1 MMTRPRFETLTPETM
16 TPQQRAVADAIEA
29 GPRGKGLPGPF
40 NALLRNPALC
50 DLLQQVGAHV
60 RFRSTIPPALNEM
73 AICLAGR
80 KWSAQFEFYAH
91 RRMALEAGLG
101 ADILDAIA
109 VGERPSA
116 MSRDETIVYDFV
128 HALLHAGRVA
138 DEPFER
144 AKSRFGEV
152 GLIDLIAAAGYYT
165 LVSMV
170 LNVAEVP
177 VPDGVEPPLP
187 LLD

>member
-1 MMTRPRFETLTPETM
+1 MMTPRFETLTEQTM
-16 TPQQRAVADAIEA
+16 TAEQRRVAQAIQS

-60 RFRSTIPPALNEM
+60 RFSSTIPPALNEM

-80 KWSAQFEFYAH
+80 KWSAQFEFHAH
-91 RRMALEAGLG
+91 RRLALDAGLG

-109 VGERPSA
+109 AGRRPAA
-116 MSRDETIVYDFV
+116 MSPDETVVYDFV
-128 HALLHAGRVA
+128 HPLLHTGKVP

-144 AKSRFGEV
+144 AKARFGEV
-152 GLIDLIAAAGYYT
+152 GVIDLIAAAGYYS
-165 LVSMV
+165 LVSIV
-170 LNVAEVP
+170 LNVAQVP
-177 VPDGVEPPLP
+177 VPDGVDPPLP
-187 LLD
+187 PLD

>member
-1 MMTRPRFETLTPETM
+1 MSPPRFETLTEDTM
-16 TPQQRAVADAIEA
+16 TPAQRRVAEAIQS

-40 NALLRNPALC
+40 NALLRNPELC

-60 RFRSTIPPALNEM
+60 RFRSTLPAALNEM

-80 KWSAQFEFYAH
+80 KWSAQFEFWAH
-91 RRMALEAGLG
+91 SRMALAAGLD

-109 VGERPSA
+109 AGARPLK
-116 MSRDETIVYDFV
+116 MSDDEAIVYDFV
-128 HALLHAGRVA
+128 HALLHSGKVTDAQ
-138 DEPFER
+138 FEQAR
-144 AKSRFGEV
+144 ARFGEV
-152 GLIDLIAAAGYYT
+152 GVVDLIAAAGYYS

-177 VPDGVEPPLP
+177 VPDGVDPPLP
-187 LLD
+187 PLD

>member
-1 MMTRPRFETLTPETM
+1 MSTPRFETLTERTM
-16 TPQQRAVADAIEA
+16 TAEQREVADAIQS

-40 NALLRNPALC
+40 NALLRNPKLC

-60 RFRSTIPPALNEM
+60 RFSSSIPTALNEL

-91 RRMALEAGLG
+91 SRMALAAGLSP
-101 ADILDAIA
+101 DILDAIA
-109 VGERPSA
+109 AGARPTA
-116 MSRDETIVYDFV
+116 MSEDETIVYDFV
-128 HALLHAGRVA
+128 HTLLHTGKVS
-138 DEPFER
+138 DEQFAR
-144 AKSRFGEV
+144 ARARFGEV
-152 GLIDLIAAAGYYT
+152 GVIDLITAAGYYS

-177 VPDGVEPPLP
+177 VPECVEPPLP
-187 LLD
+187 PLD

>member
-1 MMTRPRFETLTPETM
+1 MSPPRFETLTEQTM
-16 TPQQRAVADAIEA
+16 TAEQRRVADAIQS

-60 RFRSTIPPALNEM
+60 RYASSIPTALNEM

-91 RRMALEAGLG
+91 SRMALAAGLDVG
-101 ADILDAIA
+101 ILDAIA
-109 VGERPSA
+109 AGERPATLSD
-116 MSRDETIVYDFV
+116 DETIVYDFV
-128 HALLHAGRVA
+128 HSLLYTGKVS
-138 DEPFER
+138 DEPFAR
-144 AKSRFGEV
+144 AKARFGGV
-152 GLIDLIAAAGYYT
+152 GVIDLITAAGYYS

-177 VPDGVEPPLP
+177 VPEGVEPPLP